1 MGRQKPKDKR
11 QDHPQTTILH
21 KQTSEKEGCL
31 LPLTMNPTYPSLPSI
46 RDSNDNKKSDER
58 IILTRNNKV

>member
-21 KQTSEKEGCL
+21 KQTSEKEGYL
-31 LPLTMNPTYPSLPSI
+31 LP
-46 RDSNDNKKSDER
+46 
-58 IILTRNNKV
+58 